1 MSGRGGAAERV
12 LYERRGCWKCV
23 EVADAL
29 ERLGVEHRRVD
40 VARVPGGRAR
50 LEELTGEP
58 YVPVLVD
65 GDLVVWDRR
74 RILRHLEEAHG
85 DGPDPDAEALP
96 AWMGGTRR
104 LGDAPA

>member
-1 MSGRGGAAERV
+1 MSGQGDAAERV

-23 EVADAL
+23 EVAHAL
-29 ERLGVEHRRVD
+29 ERLGIEHRRVD
-40 VARVPGGRAR
+40 VAWVPGGRAR